1 MSKICSR
8 KGKQQIIQNETHV
21 QHDST
26 ELKTKHLRIST
37 FCTKQ
42 HETTIYKI
50 RPSATKYI
58 FSYIQNQNINLYV
71 QRPMNNRKTG
81 ILYQCLN
88 NADSWKIQQ
97 IFRATIVGKIFEL

>member
-1 MSKICSR
+1 MSPLKRPCT
-8 KGKQQIIQNETHV
+8 KQNETTV
-21 QHDST
+21 
-26 ELKTKHLRIST
+26 
-37 FCTKQ
+37 
-42 HETTIYKI
+42 YKI

-58 FSYIQNQNINLYV
+58 FSYIQDQNINLYV

-88 NADSWKIQQ
+88 NTDSWKIQQ